1 MTRILKFLYD
11 ISNVKSYSLG
21 EKKIE
26 KNILKMSSPEI
37 FTNMIS
43 QTEVLRSV
51 F

>member
-1 MTRILKFLYD
+1 MTQILKFLYD

-21 EKKIE
+21 KKNR
-26 KNILKMSSPEI
+26 KKYFKMSSPEN
-37 FTNMIS
+37 FTSMIS